1 MNYVL
6 LIYADDEHWA
16 ALSARARDTLAAAR
30 LANDAALRQRGHL
43 LAAQS
48 LHSSSTAT
56 TVRVR
61 SGKLAVGDGPVAVSR
76 EQLSAICTIY
86 ARDLNEAIQ
95 VAAQMPQA
103 RMGPIEIRPLVEFDQ
118 E

>member
-1 MNYVL
+1 MKYIFLV
-6 LIYADDEHWA
+6 YEDEKQWD
-16 ALSARARDTLAAAR
+16 ALPNHERDALAAACR
-30 LANDAALRQRGHL
+30 ANDAALRQSGHL
-43 LAAQS
+43 LAVES

-61 SGKLAVGDGPVAVSR
+61 NGKLSVGDGLVTGSG
-76 EQLSAICTIY
+76 EQLRGLFTIA

-103 RMGPIEIRPLVEFDQ
+103 RMGPIEIRPHIESGQ